1 MIRSFFIHCSFNKS
15 SLSKKRDRLFFN
27 VWQKHATLTLTNPMC
42 WTNGVSTMS
51 NKTIKELADELNVS
65 KTAINKKLNAN
76 LKRKHFSKIANKFVI
91 DEEGQNIIKSMF
103 QEVKSTTKNDNH
115 QQENSETENLKVVDF
130 FHEQIVIKDEQL
142 KEKDK
147 QIEKLQ
153 SLLDQQQIL
162 TLQANK
168 KIETLEYNSEKK
180 EEEKPTKNNE
190 KRNWFSRVFK

>member
-1 MIRSFFIHCSFNKS
+1 MK
-15 SLSKKRDRLFFN
+15 
-27 VWQKHATLTLTNPMC
+27 V
-42 WTNGVSTMS
+42 
-51 NKTIKELADELNVS
+51 
-65 KTAINKKLNAN
+65 KL
-76 LKRKHFSKIANKFVI
+76 KQR
-91 DEEGQNIIKSMF
+91 Q
-103 QEVKSTTKNDNH
+103 
-115 QQENSETENLKVVDF
+115 
-130 FHEQIVIKDEQL
+130 
-142 KEKDK
+142 KDK